1 MDPNEPAMTV
11 ADSGALSEV
20 VVRELIARQL
30 TIGMAES
37 LTGGLVCAALT
48 DVPGASA
55 TVRGAVVSYAVEV
68 KARVLGVD
76 PDLLAQ
82 RGAVDPDVAVAMAQ
96 GAARVLG
103 ADLAVATTGVAGPSP
118 SDGAPVGTVYVAV
131 AWAMGAST
139 VREFHFTGSRAQIRV
154 ATVAGAL
161 ALVRQVLASD

>member
-1 MDPNEPAMTV
+1 MDASEPAMTV
-11 ADSGALSEV
+11 DDSGALSEV

-76 PDLLAQ
+76 PALLAQ
-82 RGAVDPDVAVAMAQ
+82 RGAVDPD
-96 GAARVLG
+96 
-103 ADLAVATTGVAGPSP
+103 
-118 SDGAPVGTVYVAV
+118 VAV

-139 VREFHFTGSRAQIRV
+139 VREFHFTGSRAQIRA